1 MNPMVL
7 VTEEKWFNDLTA
19 YMTTCAVHVQLLV
32 LSCGG
37 RHALSIECTDW
48 NLENLRSDQVAW
60 TEFEYNIFVHE
71 TRSTTVECGDRDQ
84 LIQIGLGNMHAL
96 TGMQIETEKLDHES
110 LPGSRFGSG
119 QRRR

>member
-1 MNPMVL
+1 M
-7 VTEEKWFNDLTA
+7 
-19 YMTTCAVHVQLLV
+19 
-32 LSCGG
+32 
-37 RHALSIECTDW
+37 
-48 NLENLRSDQVAW
+48 AW

-110 LPGSRFGSG
+110 LPGFDSG
-119 QRRR
+119 QRGDSGARFESLHVVISSKKKTFRLLGRYVS